1 MKRRIPAFLAAAA
14 VLFSM
19 LLMALPVSAE
29 RNNEDLISN
38 VGLYCEENFFTPET
52 VNELNKRIQDTSR
65 NIDMYV
71 AVLIYD
77 KNGNG
82 LEDDTVI
89 SKARSKYIELFEP
102 NTTENADGAMLVL
115 NMSTKFIHV
124 LTSGMGE
131 MYFYNGSDDPRS
143 ETMVENLKP
152 YLRSGDNV
160 GAVKRFCSDLEYFYA
175 KGLPKDS
182 YTYNKGNG
190 KYQYMQDGKIVT
202 ADKLPFGY
210 GVNFKAA
217 VGVSL
222 VVGALV
228 ALIALAIIKSRYK
241 LKKSLDPSN
250 YISNKETNF
259 YENNDIFLRTHTTKV
274 RIDSDSG
281 GGGGGGSSS
290 SFGGHSFGGSSGHW

>member
-1 MKRRIPAFLAAAA
+1 MLLSI
-14 VLFSM
+14 FSM
-19 LLMALPVSAE
+19 VLPVSAA
-29 RNNEDLISN
+29 RNNEALIQN
-38 VGLYCEENFFTPET
+38 VNLYSEEGFFDEDTMA
-52 VNELNKRIQDTSR
+52 ELQAKIRETSR
-65 NIDMYV
+65 KIDMYV

-77 KNGNG
+77 KSGNG

-102 NTTENADGAMLVL
+102 NTKTDADGSMLVL
-115 NMSTKFIHV
+115 NMSTHFIHI

-131 MYFYNGSDDPRS
+131 MYYYNGSDDPRS
-143 ETMVENLKP
+143 ETMVENLKS
-152 YLRSGDNV
+152 YLRNGDNA
-160 GAVKRFCSDLEYFYA
+160 GAVKRYCSDLEYYFA
-175 KGLPKDS
+175 KGLPKDG
-182 YTYNKGNG
+182 YTTNKQSG
-190 KYQYMQDGKIVT
+190 KVRYMQDGKLVEG
-202 ADKLPFGY
+202 DKLPFGY
-210 GVNFKAA
+210 GVNYKVA

-228 ALIALAIIKSRYK
+228 ALIALAIIKARYK

-250 YISNKETNF
+250 YISNRETNF

-274 RIDSDSG
+274 RIDTDSD